1 MITNSFSAGVWDE
14 KSENGNNMGP
24 STSAE
29 RSWQGVVHLGSV
41 SLIKMDKEKVNQ
53 RESGLL

>member
-1 MITNSFSAGVWDE
+1 MKKLEMGIIRGLLSLQNDDGRASCIFS
-14 KSENGNNMGP
+14 
-24 STSAE
+24 
-29 RSWQGVVHLGSV
+29 SV